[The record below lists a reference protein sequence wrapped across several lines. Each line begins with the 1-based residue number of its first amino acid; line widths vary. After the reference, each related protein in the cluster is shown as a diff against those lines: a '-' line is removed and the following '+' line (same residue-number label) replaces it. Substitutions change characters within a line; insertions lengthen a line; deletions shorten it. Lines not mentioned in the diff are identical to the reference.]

1 MPFLQALCYF
11 TANLCRQIL
20 KHEWDT
26 RSLTLSRRCNMTDS
40 HCTVLAL
47 ISLKSNFCARS
58 FLRNRIELYWF
69 EKIRPDRDVT
79 SEEPVFLR

>member
-1 MPFLQALCYF
+1 
-11 TANLCRQIL
+11 
-20 KHEWDT
+20 
-26 RSLTLSRRCNMTDS
+26 MTDS
-40 HCTVLAL
+40 HCTVLVL